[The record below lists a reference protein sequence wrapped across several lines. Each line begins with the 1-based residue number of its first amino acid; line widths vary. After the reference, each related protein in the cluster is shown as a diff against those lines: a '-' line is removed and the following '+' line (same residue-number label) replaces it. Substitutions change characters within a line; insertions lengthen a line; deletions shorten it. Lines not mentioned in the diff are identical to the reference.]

1 MGSGELFQLIDRYK
15 YEVYFIYVEREYIKE
30 ASILALEKATSG
42 KYLDVHLYYY
52 HLIVSSGH
60 TTLST

>member
-15 YEVYFIYVEREYIKE
+15 YEIYFIYVERESIKE

-42 KYLDVHLYYY
+42 KYLDVHL
-52 HLIVSSGH
+52 
-60 TTLST
+60 